1 MVAAV
6 LLILLMAAL
15 IAASFIAAK
24 HDAELDVRPPP
35 NAKAEDRADDL
46 VELPH

>member
-1 MVAAV
+1 MIAAL

-15 IAASFIAAK
+15 IAASFLANK
-24 HDAELDVRPPP
+24 YNVEAEHPPP
-35 NAKAEDRADDL
+35 NAKAEDRADL

>member
-15 IAASFIAAK
+15 IAASFIAAR
-24 HDAELDVRPPP
+24 HDAELEPPQQ
-35 NAKAEDRADDL
+35 AKDEDRADEL
-46 VELPH
+46 IELPH

>member
-15 IAASFIAAK
+15 IAASFIAAR
-24 HDAELDVRPPP
+24 HDAELEPPKP
-35 NAKAEDRADDL
+35 NEDDRDEL
-46 VELPH
+46 IELPH